1 MWDRG
6 RRLKGINYKAYFFGA
21 KCFEKKRGKLWKVSD
36 ADPDP
41 EHVSMGVGGC
51 WEVEG
56 GEKSVGR

>member
-1 MWDRG
+1 MWGRG

-21 KCFEKKRGKLWKVSD
+21 KCLEKKRGKLWKVSD

-41 EHVSMGVGGC
+41 EHVSMGHC

-56 GEKSVGR
+56 VEKSVSR